1 MGNAGTK
8 SVMIR
13 DSSLSTEIF
22 VSGSTRTEENNWD
35 MLNSTISGSNRV
47 KRDAGV
53 LTLPLP
59 ANITI
64 LDNKLL
70 NVPEAVDILWVLLYL
85 NLFLA
90 TIITIQFSK
99 YQ

>member
-47 KRDAGV
+47 KREVGT

-59 ANITI
+59 ANLTI
-64 LDNKLL
+64 VDNNLL
-70 NVPEAVDILWVLLYL
+70 NIPAAMDILWALLYV

-90 TIITIQFSK
+90 TIITIQFRK
-99 YQ
+99 